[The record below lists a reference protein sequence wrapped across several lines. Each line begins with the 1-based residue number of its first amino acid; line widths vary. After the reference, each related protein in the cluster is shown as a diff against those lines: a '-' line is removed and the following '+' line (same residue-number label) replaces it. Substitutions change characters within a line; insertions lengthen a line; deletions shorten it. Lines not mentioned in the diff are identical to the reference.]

1 MPKGVVTVSRSRG
14 GRGFRPVALCLAG
27 LSPAVVTET
36 LFGLAVARRPPV
48 IPDEVHILTTG
59 AAYPSVAGRLL
70 GPEGALA
77 RLRRDYRLPAD
88 RLRCDPSRVHLLRD
102 GRGRPID
109 DIRSA
114 LGSRAA
120 GECIRSVVR
129 QLAHDPATELHCSL
143 AGGRKTMSALLATAL
158 QLHGRPQDRLYHVLV
173 SEPFERVADFLY
185 PPRRPVRCRVDGRWV
200 STRQAQV
207 VLVEIPFVA
216 LGTVTRRLGYEEL
229 DLEALAAELEAE
241 ATGRLSPDPLVVDLE
256 ARQVLIGDRPVRLPP
271 RELAL
276 YVLYAEARRACRR
289 ASCGE
294 GDRCERCHLGDDE
307 IHDRRERLCGLYTHA
322 GGRGRPGWAEASAES
337 ADALD
342 AFRAWLLQTR
352 SRINDAI
359 RRALGPGPRGARY
372 AVAPMD
378 RTGGD
383 RRGRRGLGVPP
394 GAITVRVG
402 RARAAAG

>member
-1 MPKGVVTVSRSRG
+1 
-14 GRGFRPVALCLAG
+14 VALCLAG

-36 LFGLAVARRPPV
+36 LFGLAVGRRPRV

-59 AAYPSVAGRLL
+59 AAYPAVVGQLL
-70 GPEGALA
+70 GPRGALA

-114 LGSRAA
+114 LDSRAA
-120 GECIRSVVR
+120 GDCIRDVVR
-129 QLAHDPATELHCSL
+129 QLARDPATELHCSL

-158 QLHGRPQDRLYHVLV
+158 QLYGRPQDRLYHVLV

-185 PPRRPVRCRVDGRWV
+185 PPRRPVRYRVDGRWV
-200 STRQAQV
+200 STRQAEV

-216 LGTVTRRLGYEEL
+216 LGTVTRRLGFGEM

-241 ATGRLSPDPLVVDLE
+241 ATGRLRPDPLLVDLE
-256 ARQVLIGDRPVRLPP
+256 ARRVVIGDRPVRLAP

-276 YVLYAEARRACRR
+276 YALYAEARRACGR
-289 ASCGE
+289 AGCRD
-294 GDRCERCHLGDDE
+294 GDRCEQCHLGDDE
-307 IHDRRERLCGLYTHA
+307 VHDRRERLSELYTRA
-322 GGRGRPGWAEASAES
+322 GGRGRPDWAGAATTAGEALEE
-337 ADALD
+337 
-342 AFRAWLLQTR
+342 FRAWLRQTR
-352 SRINDAI
+352 SRVNGAI
-359 RRALGPGPRGARY
+359 ARALGPGPRGHQY
-372 AVAPMD
+372 TIAPMD
-378 RTGGD
+378 RTGDD

-394 GAITVRVG
+394 GAITVRAG
-402 RARAAAG
+402 RARAADG

>member
-1 MPKGVVTVSRSRG
+1 M
-14 GRGFRPVALCLAG
+14 ALCLAG

-48 IPDEVHILTTG
+48 VPDEVHILTTG
-59 AAYPSVAGRLL
+59 AAYPGVAGCLL

-77 RLRRDYRLPAD
+77 RLRREYGLPAD
-88 RLRCDPSRVHLLRD
+88 RLRCDPSRIHVLRG

-114 LGSRAA
+114 LDSRVA
-120 GECIRSVVR
+120 GECIRAVVR
-129 QLAHDPATELHCSL
+129 GLARDLATELHCSL

-158 QLHGRPQDRLYHVLV
+158 QLYGRPQDRLYHVLV

-185 PPRRPVRCRVDGRWV
+185 PPRRPVRYPVDGRWV

-241 ATGRLSPDPLVVDLE
+241 ATGRLSPDPLVVDVG
-256 ARQVLIGDRPVRLPP
+256 ARRVAIGDRPVRLAP

-276 YVLYAEARRACRR
+276 YAFYAEARRACRR
-289 ASCGE
+289 ARCRE
-294 GDRCERCHLGDDE
+294 GDRCEQCHLGDDE
-307 IHDRRERLCGLYTHA
+307 VHDRRERLRALYAQA
-322 GGRGRPGWAEASAES
+322 GGRERPGWVEASVAS
-337 ADALD
+337 AAALED
-342 AFRAWLLQTR
+342 FRAWLLQTR
-352 SRINDAI
+352 SRVNDAI
-359 RRALGPGPRGARY
+359 TRALGPGPKRERY
-372 AVAPMD
+372 AIVPMD
-378 RTGGD
+378 RAGGD

-394 GAITVRVG
+394 GAITLRVG
-402 RARAAAG
+402 PARAADA